1 MKEVNFI
8 WENTKEVLQDL
19 LTSVAYEAWFKDLK
33 PLMIDDTIL
42 VLETNNELAKD
53 IIPNKYNQLLLE
65 TINSFEKHITSITI
79 VLEGEYKS
87 RNEGGNQ
94 NINFNRH
101 INASQV
107 NTHINLNPKYTFNT
121 FVEGN
126 SNRLAYAASVAVADY
141 PAKAYNPLFIWGG
154 SGLGKTH
161 LMQSIGHYI
170 LNDDPLKKV
179 LYVSAE
185 TFMNELIAS
194 ITKSTNAKFRDK
206 YRKIDVLLIDD
217 IQFLGGKEG
226 TQDEFFH
233 TFNTLYE
240 ANKQIVISSDR
251 PPEEIEKL
259 EERIRSR
266 FKWGLIVD
274 IQQPDYETRV
284 AILNKKAELDNID
297 VDVEVLDYIARNV
310 VSNIREL
317 EGALTRI
324 VAFSKLVGPSNKI
337 DLDLAMEALKD
348 FMINDAQKIVTIDLI
363 QKVVADRYNLKPEE
377 FKSKKRT
384 RNIAYPR
391 QIAMYL
397 CRQLTDCSLPQ
408 IGKEFGG
415 RDHTTIIHGNDKIST
430 DIKDSIEL
438 QKTIEDLTKQITG
451 K

>member
-1 MKEVNFI
+1 MKNRNSV
-8 WENTKEVLQDL
+8 WENALVNLQND
-19 LTSVAYEAWFKDLK
+19 LTSVAFDAWFKDLK
-33 PLMIDDTIL
+33 PITIEDEIL
-42 VLETNNELAKD
+42 ILETKNALAKD
-53 IIPNKYNQLLLE
+53 IIPNKYGELLLE
-65 TINSFEKHITSITI
+65 SIQRIDGAITGVDI
-79 VLEGEYKS
+79 VLEGEYSKS
-87 RNEGGNQ
+87 KPRRKRDEAKQ
-94 NINFNRH
+94 NDTP
-101 INASQV
+101 INADL
-107 NTHINLNPKYTFNT
+107 NLNPKYTFDT
-121 FVEGN
+121 FVEGH

-170 LNDDPLKKV
+170 LKDDPEKKV

-194 ITKSTNAKFRDK
+194 ITRSTNSKFRDK

-284 AILNKKAELDNID
+284 AILRKKAELDNID
-297 VDVEVLDYIARNV
+297 VDSKVFDYIAKNV

-324 VAFSKLVGPSNKI
+324 VAFSKLVGPNNTI
-337 DLDLAMEALKD
+337 DLDLAVEALKD
-348 FMINDAQKIVTIDLI
+348 FMVNDAHKAITVELI
-363 QKVVADRYNLKPEE
+363 QKVVAERYSLKLDDIT
-377 FKSKKRT
+377 SKKRT
-384 RNIAYPR
+384 RSIAFPR

-397 CRQLTDCSLPQ
+397 CRQLTDLSLPQ

-415 RDHTTIIHGNDKIST
+415 RDHTTILHGNDKIAS
-430 DIKDSIEL
+430 DLKDNIEL
-438 QKTIEDLTKQITG
+438 QKIIEDLTKQITG

>member
-1 MKEVNFI
+1 MKDINTI
-8 WENTKEVLQDL
+8 WSNAMEVLQEDL
-19 LTSVAYEAWFKDLK
+19 TNVAFNAWFKDLK
-33 PLMIDDTIL
+33 PLDLSDNTLII
-42 VLETNNELAKD
+42 ETGNELAKD
-53 IIPNKYNQLLLE
+53 VIPNKYSDKILE
-65 TINSFEKHITSITI
+65 ILQEYDGNINNISI
-79 VLEGEYKS
+79 VLEGEYQKS
-87 RNEGGNQ
+87 TETKQ
-94 NINFNRH
+94 TSINFNRQ
-101 INASQV
+101 INNV
-107 NTHINLNPKYTFNT
+107 NPTLNLNPKYTFDT

-126 SNRLAYAASVAVADY
+126 SNRLAYAASIAVADY
-141 PAKAYNPLFIWGG
+141 PARAYNPLFIWGG

-170 LNDDPLKKV
+170 LDDDQSKKI

-194 ITKSTNAKFRDK
+194 ITKSTNSKFRDK
-206 YRKIDVLLIDD
+206 YRKIDILLIDD

-284 AILNKKAELDNID
+284 AILRKKAEQDNLT
-297 VDVEVLDYIARNV
+297 VDPAVFDYIATNV

-324 VAFSKLVGPSNKI
+324 LAFSKLVGPGRKI
-337 DLDLAMEALKD
+337 DLELAMEALKD
-348 FMINDAQKIVTIDLI
+348 FMFNDAHKAITVDLI
-363 QKVVADRYNLKPEE
+363 QKVVAERYNLKSEDLT
-377 FKSKKRT
+377 SKKRT
-384 RNIAYPR
+384 RNIAFPR

-397 CRQLTDCSLPQ
+397 CRQLTELSLPQ

-415 RDHTTIIHGNDKIST
+415 RDHTTIIHGNEKITT
-430 DIKDSIEL
+430 DMKDNVEL
-438 QKTIEDLTKQITG
+438 QKIIEDLTKQITG